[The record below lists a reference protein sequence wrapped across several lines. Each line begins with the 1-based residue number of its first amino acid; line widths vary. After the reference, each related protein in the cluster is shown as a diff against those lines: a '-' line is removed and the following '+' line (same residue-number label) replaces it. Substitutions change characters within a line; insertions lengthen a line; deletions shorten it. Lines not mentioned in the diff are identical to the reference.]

1 MIHRIWL
8 LFLWLPVLPAWADS
22 PPVLAVTITGPAGA
36 TGDGSR
42 AAPFIFTRGAK
53 GKLSVA
59 TDADLVAW
67 VLADAPLET
76 EVLPGDRMLWFP
88 TDAPGLYVVFLS
100 VSKLTPSEAGPPNA
114 VTAGT
119 RCWFEI
125 KGPEGPAPS
134 PSQKTIAERIRGA
147 LTGPNAK
154 VDAVKLE
161 ASVTAVA
168 EALEQQKIRDTGQM
182 ESALRAALEANHWA
196 VGRYPQLSK
205 LMGELFGEDVPA
217 RDFTAELRLKTVA
230 QLKEIAAA
238 CKGVRGT

>member
-1 MIHRIWL
+1 MFHRICL
-8 LFLWLPVLPAWADS
+8 LFLLLPVLPAWADS
-22 PPVLAVTITGPAGA
+22 PAVLSVTITGPAGSV
-36 TGDGSR
+36 GDGSR
-42 AAPFIFTRGAK
+42 GSPFVFTRGAK
-53 GKLSVA
+53 GKLSAA

-67 VLADAPLET
+67 VLDDAPLET

-100 VSKLTPSEAGPPNA
+100 VSKLTPAEAGSPNA
-114 VTAGT
+114 VTAGA

-125 KGPEGPAPS
+125 KAPDGPEPP
-134 PSQKTIAERIRGA
+134 PTPRTITERVRAA

-154 VDAVKLE
+154 GDAIKLE

-168 EALEQQKIRDTGQM
+168 EALEQQKIRDTAQM
-182 ESALRAALEANHWA
+182 ESALQAALQANQWA
-196 VGRYPQLSK
+196 VGRYPLLSK
-205 LMGELFGEDVPA
+205 LMGELFGKDVPA
-217 RDFTAELRLKTVA
+217 RDFTAESRLKTVS